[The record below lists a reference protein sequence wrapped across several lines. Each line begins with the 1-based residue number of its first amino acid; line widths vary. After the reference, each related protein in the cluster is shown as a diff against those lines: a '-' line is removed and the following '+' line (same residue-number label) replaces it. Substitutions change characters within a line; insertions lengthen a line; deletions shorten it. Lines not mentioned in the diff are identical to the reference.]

1 MFPGSVIRKLA
12 HSEEVFAQYEVF
24 TAITVQLR
32 GLVDVD
38 AMAEAF
44 DAVVAAHPVLSSHL
58 EPNSDGGWNLVA
70 DDMLHPGIWLVDGD
84 NAMRPGNDA
93 LRLDQSVSLWNLRLM
108 LGEEGPS

>member
-38 AMAEAF
+38 AMSEAF
-44 DAVVAAHPVLSSHL
+44 DAVIAGHPVLSSHL
-58 EPNSDGGWNLVA
+58 EPSSAGGWNLVA
-70 DDMLHPGIWLVDGD
+70 EDMFHPGLWRVDVY
-84 NAMRPGNDA
+84 NVMQPGNDA
-93 LRLDQSVSLWNLRLM
+93 LRLDQSV
-108 LGEEGPS
+108 